1 MLRGKFTDNK
11 NKTQI
16 IFFLVT
22 IGLHFIFYKSH
33 TYLSGMD
40 PTGHT
45 LDAYQSKI
53 IRKLC
58 FKISAKKS
66 ARNTLAVI

>member
-1 MLRGKFTDNK
+1 
-11 NKTQI
+11 
-16 IFFLVT
+16 
-22 IGLHFIFYKSH
+22 
-33 TYLSGMD
+33 MD